1 MSSANKTSGNLPL
14 NCTAC
19 TEPVRKTASGTY
31 VCTGC
36 EQTATA
42 RPVR

>member
-1 MSSANKTSGNLPL
+1 MSSTNQTTGNLPL
-14 NCTAC
+14 NCTEC
-19 TEPVRKTASGTY
+19 NETVRKTPQGTY

-36 EQTATA
+36 GRTATG